1 MKLRALNSTL
11 TILILSLL
19 TYSCKESNINETANN
34 QLEVVSSNI
43 IVGKDNRVATKR
55 TPFNSKITNKI
66 GQIRSTVINAQG
78 EKKAITCS
86 AAVIARNLILTAA
99 HCLFKDTVKGGLIE
113 NAYFYPGAMDKT
125 SYPFGRFPVV
135 KSYQPV
141 AYQAQDAVE
150 DENDFAIVELG
161 SNSEGKHVGQVVG
174 TLAFWGKADLED
186 GEATTI
192 GYPGDKEPMVQHY
205 EKDCFVKVYSDKT
218 LGTNCDVI
226 KGQSGSPILRYSQD
240 HGFYF
245 VFGVITSSKKY
256 NNGASR
262 LTKERQSII
271 NAIKNSIFKSENF
284 EEKWKT
290 NKHSHSN
297 EINLFVQNKCNE
309 DLYVALRY
317 KTLDGNW
324 KSQGFH
330 FLEKGQT
337 KSLGVTTN
345 GVFYFAASTNQGRSF
360 INRAD
365 IVRDLEN
372 DMGDDVHFEK
382 VHVKKFGDYF
392 KVYKCY

>member
-19 TYSCKESNINETANN
+19 TYSCKESNINETASN
-34 QLEVVSSNI
+34 QLEVVSSSTI
-43 IVGKDNRVATKR
+43 IDQDDRIATKS
-55 TPFNSKITNKI
+55 TPFDNKITNKV
-66 GQIRSTVINAQG
+66 GQIRSIKINSQG
-78 EKKAITCS
+78 EKGSLSCS
-86 AAVIARNLILTAA
+86 AAVIAKNLILTAA
-99 HCLFKDTVKGGLIE
+99 HCLFKDTIKGELIE
-113 NAYFYPGAMDKT
+113 DAYFYPGAMDVT
-125 SYPFGRFPVV
+125 TYPFGRFPVI
-135 KSYQPV
+135 KSYQPA

-161 SNSEGKHVGQVVG
+161 PNSEGKHVGQFVG
-174 TLAFWGKADLED
+174 TLAYWGKADLED
-186 GEATTI
+186 GDATTI
-192 GYPGDKEPMVQHY
+192 GYPGDKESMVQHY

-218 LGTNCDVI
+218 LSTYCDVI
-226 KGQSGSPILRYSQD
+226 KGQSGSPLLRYSQK

-245 VFGVITSSKKY
+245 IFGVITSTRTYS
-256 NNGASR
+256 NEASR

-271 NAIKNSIFKSENF
+271 NAIKNSTFKSENF

-297 EINLFVQNKCNE
+297 EINLFVQNKCNK

-317 KTLDGNW
+317 KNLDGDW

-330 FLEKGQT
+330 ILKKGKT
-337 KSLGVTTN
+337 KNLGVTTN
-345 GVFYFAASTNQGRSF
+345 GVFYFAASANQGRSF

-365 IVRDLEN
+365 IVRDLE
-372 DMGDDVHFEK
+372 DGMGDDVHFEK

-392 KVYKCY
+392 KVYDCY